1 VGIGPRG
8 SEPGSA
14 ILQQF
19 ENSRVS
25 CNTSLRQYA
34 MTERSS
40 IEGYAIVST
49 DGMIA
54 DRNRQMPDGLKIDA
68 DVRHFNDGL
77 DRAALIVH
85 GRHSHEQQAVSDRRR
100 RLVVTRAIPALGRHP
115 SIPNAW
121 QWNPAGLSFAKAR
134 EAIGI
139 LDGMVAVT
147 GGAQVFGLFLDIGFD
162 AFHLS
167 RAGKVAI
174 PGGRP
179 VFPQVPGQT
188 PEQVLSSYG
197 MVAGPPRALDAQAD
211 ATLVIWHGPG
221 SLRRR

>member
-1 VGIGPRG
+1 
-8 SEPGSA
+8 
-14 ILQQF
+14 
-19 ENSRVS
+19 
-25 CNTSLRQYA
+25 
-34 MTERSS
+34 MTGRPS
-40 IEGYAIVST
+40 IEGYAIVSR

-54 DRNRQMPDGLKIDA
+54 DRNRHMPDGLKIEA

-85 GRHSHEQQAVSDRRR
+85 GRHSHEQQAVSDGRR
-100 RLVVTRAIPALGRHP
+100 RLVVTRAISALSRHP

-121 QWNPAGLSFAKAR
+121 QWNPAGLSFAEAR
-134 EAIGI
+134 EEIGI
-139 LDGMVAVT
+139 LDGLVAVT

-188 PEQVLSSYG
+188 PERVLSSYG
-197 MVAGPPRALDAQAD
+197 LVPGPVRVLDAQAE

-221 SLRRR
+221 SLRRH